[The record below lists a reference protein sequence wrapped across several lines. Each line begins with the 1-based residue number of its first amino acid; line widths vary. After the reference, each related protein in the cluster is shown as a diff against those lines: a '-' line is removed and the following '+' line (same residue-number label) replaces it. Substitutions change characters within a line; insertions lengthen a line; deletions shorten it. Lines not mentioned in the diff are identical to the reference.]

1 MEVYYQDFVH
11 VYQNVVLFYHN
22 DVVLVRNIICAQ
34 YHRLNLSPPLYLGLD
49 LGKHTQCLDQT
60 VLKALRLA

>member
-22 DVVLVRNIICAQ
+22 DVVLVSNICTQQHPNIP
-34 YHRLNLSPPLYLGLD
+34 PPLYLGLD